1 MITSTLEYPMGPGFF
16 IFFGSVD
23 DDPGGGQIS
32 RIKARGTSS
41 VSVLG
46 DDPDKNDEAIAIALL
61 LAEF

>member
-1 MITSTLEYPMGPGFF
+1 MGPGFF

-46 DDPDKNDEAIAIALL
+46 DEPDKNDEAIAIALL